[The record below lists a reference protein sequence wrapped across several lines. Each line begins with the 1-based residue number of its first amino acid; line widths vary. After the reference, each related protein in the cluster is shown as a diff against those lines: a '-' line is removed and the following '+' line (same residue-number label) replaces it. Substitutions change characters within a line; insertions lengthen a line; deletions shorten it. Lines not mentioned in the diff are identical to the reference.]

1 MAGSDKEAKIL
12 FKAEAGEFQQA
23 VKDANDEIK
32 SLQAEMKLADATFK
46 NTGDAAEYQ
55 QQKQELLQSAL
66 EENRKK
72 QEALTQQI
80 EVASRIYG
88 DDSKQVDGLKDSLTY
103 AQIQEQNLLKQVDDT
118 NQGLDQQEQ
127 AADDAGKAADSMA
140 EILVNA
146 GVAKAIKDIADN
158 ALEMAQSFDE
168 AKAAIV
174 EGTGASGESLQGLQ
188 DAAQRAFGR
197 IADSNQDLTSISGIL
212 AELNTR
218 FGITGQEAEDTTVKI
233 ANFAKATGAD
243 GTKSVDA
250 IADVM
255 HRWGLDMDDVDGL
268 LDDLTTANQS
278 CQLSVDDLTGYL
290 TSNSTQFQELGYS
303 TEEALA
309 MLIGLSDGGAD
320 VGSVMSG
327 LTKGIA
333 NLSSETDDVPG
344 AFQAA
349 IQAISESGNVS
360 EALQKEVGNTGKTVE
375 QVFGKKAAQELAT
388 NIQNGSFAVEDW
400 TKVLQ
405 DNEGSMEGTAE
416 GVTTMG
422 DNWSQAMNNVKMA
435 VGSTLAPAIS
445 DVVSKVAE
453 VVTKVAEFVQ
463 KSPEAQA
470 AIVAVATA
478 LGILGV
484 ALGISA
490 AITAVQKAMAILNA
504 TFFAS
509 PIFLVVTAIAALAA
523 GLVYAYKHSEKF
535 RKIVDGAFN
544 ILKTKVIPT
553 VKDFVQGVVKG
564 FTDLKN
570 KVTTAVNNLKSS
582 VVTIWNN
589 IKSTVTG
596 VVNGIKTTITN
607 VWNGI
612 KTTTAN
618 IWNGIKSTLSGIF
631 NGIKSTATAAWNAIK
646 SAVTTVVNGI
656 KTTVT
661 NVWNTIKTTTSSVFN
676 AVKSAVTTVWNGI
689 KTTISTAINGAK
701 TTVTSVVNGIK
712 STVTSVFNSIKST
725 ASSVWN
731 GIKSAV
737 TSPINS
743 AKSTVSSAVNGIKS
757 TVSSV
762 FNSVKSTATSVWNG
776 IKSAITTP
784 INSAKSTVSS
794 VIGGIKSTVS
804 STFNGL
810 KSTVSSAW
818 NGIKTSITKPIES
831 AKTTLSN
838 VVKKIKGIFPVNLG
852 KILKL
857 KLPSIHVSGGSAPW
871 GIGGKGTKP
880 SFSVTWNAKGVI
892 FKHPAIL
899 NSSNGYQGVAERG
912 PEAIAPIELLKDYV
926 EEAVNNAQQGLS
938 INYDL
943 MAVKIAQACARMN
956 INVDIDG
963 RQLGRIVRGMI

>member
-158 ALEMAQSFDE
+158 AMEMAQSFDE

-268 LDDLTTANQS
+268 LDDLTTATQS

-435 VGSTLAPAIS
+435 VGSTFAPAIS

-490 AITAVQKAMAILNA
+490 AIAAVQKAMAVLNA

-509 PIFLVVTAIAALAA
+509 PVFLVVTALAALAA

-582 VVTIWNN
+582 VVTIWTN
-589 IKSTVTG
+589 IR
-596 VVNGIKTTITN
+596 
-607 VWNGI
+607 
-612 KTTTAN
+612 
-618 IWNGIKSTLSGIF
+618 
-631 NGIKSTATAAWNAIK
+631 
-646 SAVTTVVNGI
+646 
-656 KTTVT
+656 TTVT
-661 NVWNTIKTTTSSVFN
+661 NVVNGIRTTVTNIWNTIKTVTSTVFN
-676 AVKSAVTTVWNGI
+676 AVKNAVLTVWNGI
-689 KTTISTAINGAK
+689 KTAISTAITGAY
-701 TTVTSVVNGIK
+701 TAVTGAVSNIRNIISSVFNAVR
-712 STVTSVFNSIKST
+712 STVTSVWNGVKSAISNAINGARNTVSSVVNSIKGTVSGAFNAVKST

-731 GIKSAV
+731 GIKSAI
-737 TSPINS
+737 TSPIES
-743 AKSTVSSAVNGIKS
+743 AKSTVSSIVNGIKS
-757 TVSSV
+757 TVSNTFS
-762 FNSVKSTATSVWNG
+762 
-776 IKSAITTP
+776 
-784 INSAKSTVSS
+784 
-794 VIGGIKSTVS
+794 GIKSTVS
-804 STFNGL
+804 HT
-810 KSTVSSAW
+810 W
-818 NGIKTSITKPIES
+818 NGIKTAITNPIES
-831 AKTTLSN
+831 AKSTLSS
-838 VVKKIKGIFPVNLG
+838 VVKKIKGIFPVDLG

-857 KLPSIHVSGGSAPW
+857 KLPHISVNGGKAPW
-871 GIGGKGTKP
+871 GIGGQGTKP

>member
-158 ALEMAQSFDE
+158 AMEMAQSFDE

-490 AITAVQKAMAILNA
+490 AITAVQKAMAVLNA

-509 PIFLVVTAIAALAA
+509 PVFLVVTALAALAA

-535 RKIVDGAFN
+535 RKIVDDAFKM
-544 ILKTKVIPT
+544 LKTKVIPT

-582 VVTIWNN
+582 VVTIWTN
-589 IKSTVTG
+589 IR
-596 VVNGIKTTITN
+596 
-607 VWNGI
+607 
-612 KTTTAN
+612 
-618 IWNGIKSTLSGIF
+618 
-631 NGIKSTATAAWNAIK
+631 
-646 SAVTTVVNGI
+646 
-656 KTTVT
+656 TTVT
-661 NVWNTIKTTTSSVFN
+661 NVVNGIRTTVTNIWNTIKTVTSTVFN
-676 AVKSAVTTVWNGI
+676 AVKNAVLTVWNGI
-689 KTTISTAINGAK
+689 KTAISTAITGAY
-701 TTVTSVVNGIK
+701 TAVTGAVSNIRNII
-712 STVTSVFNSIKST
+712 SSVFNSIKST

-731 GIKSAV
+731 GVKSAI

-831 AKTTLSN
+831 AKTTLSD

-857 KLPSIHVSGGSAPW
+857 RIPTIHVSGGSAPW

-912 PEAIAPIELLKDYV
+912 PEAIAPIDLLKDYV
-926 EEAVNNAQQGLS
+926 EDAVNNAQQGLS

-963 RQLGRIVRGMI
+963 RQLGRIVRGMV